1 MGIIWNIETSWRDKM
16 TNCPV
21 CNNKVDEKAKFCPE
35 CGVELSKA
43 PSERAWIVSMQETIK
58 SARNNNNIFSIILT
72 VGIVIVVVVP
82 YYTHFI
88 RLYNMD
94 SVSWGLTGFGALLI
108 IGSGFGIWWEN
119 MSINDQ
125 IEELKLGQE
134 EAENKALKDE
144 EEKEE

>member
-1 MGIIWNIETSWRDKM
+1 M

-125 IEELKLGQE
+125 IEDLKLGQE
-134 EAENKALKDE
+134 EAENKAYN
-144 EEKEE
+144 EEKEDK

>member
-1 MGIIWNIETSWRDKM
+1 M

-21 CNNKVDEKAKFCPE
+21 CNTKLDEKANFCPE

-43 PSERAWIVSMQETIK
+43 PSERAWIVAMQEKIK
-58 SARNNNNIFSIILT
+58 SARNNNNIFSVILT

-125 IEELKLGQE
+125 IEEMKLGQE

-144 EEKEE
+144 EEQEEK

>member
-1 MGIIWNIETSWRDKM
+1 M

-43 PSERAWIVSMQETIK
+43 PSERAWIVAMQEKIK

-119 MSINDQ
+119 MNINDQ

-144 EEKEE
+144 EEIEEK

>member
-1 MGIIWNIETSWRDKM
+1 M

-21 CNNKVDEKAKFCPE
+21 CNTKVDAKAKFCPE

-43 PSERAWIVSMQETIK
+43 PSERAWIVAMQEKIK

-72 VGIVIVVVVP
+72 VGIVIVIMVP

-125 IEELKLGQE
+125 IEDLKMGQE
-134 EAENKALKDE
+134 EAENKGIDTEDK
-144 EEKEE
+144 

>member
-1 MGIIWNIETSWRDKM
+1 M

-119 MSINDQ
+119 MIINDQ

-144 EEKEE
+144 EEKEEE

>member
-1 MGIIWNIETSWRDKM
+1 M

-144 EEKEE
+144 EETEE

>member
-1 MGIIWNIETSWRDKM
+1 M

-21 CNNKVDEKAKFCPE
+21 CNNKVDEKAKFCSE

-43 PSERAWIVSMQETIK
+43 PSERAWIVAMQEKIK
-58 SARNNNNIFSIILT
+58 SARNNNSIFSVILT

-125 IEELKLGQE
+125 IEDLKLGQE
-134 EAENKALKDE
+134 EAENKAYN
-144 EEKEE
+144 EEKEDK

>member
-1 MGIIWNIETSWRDKM
+1 MDISRRDKM

-21 CNNKVDEKAKFCPE
+21 CNTKLDEKAKFCPE

-43 PSERAWIVSMQETIK
+43 PSERAWIVAMQEKIK
-58 SARNNNNIFSIILT
+58 SARNNNNIFSVILT

-125 IEELKLGQE
+125 IEDLKLGQE
-134 EAENKALKDE
+134 EAANKALKVE
-144 EEKEE
+144 EEKEEK

>member
-1 MGIIWNIETSWRDKM
+1 M

-21 CNNKVDEKAKFCPE
+21 CNTKVDEKAKFCPE

-43 PSERAWIVSMQETIK
+43 PSERAWIVAMQEKIK
-58 SARNNNNIFSIILT
+58 SARNNNSIFSVILT

-125 IEELKLGQE
+125 IEDLKMGQE

-144 EEKEE
+144 EEKEEK

>member
-1 MGIIWNIETSWRDKM
+1 
-16 TNCPV
+16 
-21 CNNKVDEKAKFCPE
+21 
-35 CGVELSKA
+35 
-43 PSERAWIVSMQETIK
+43 
-58 SARNNNNIFSIILT
+58 
-72 VGIVIVVVVP
+72 
-82 YYTHFI
+82 
-88 RLYNMD
+88 MD

-144 EEKEE
+144 EEEEE

>member
-1 MGIIWNIETSWRDKM
+1 M

-21 CNNKVDEKAKFCPE
+21 CNTKVDAKAKFCPE

-43 PSERAWIVSMQETIK
+43 PSERAWIVAMQEKIR
-58 SARNNNNIFSIILT
+58 SARNNNNIFTTIAA
-72 VGIVIVVVVP
+72 VGIVIAVVVP

-88 RLYNMD
+88 RLNNMD

-144 EEKEE
+144 EEIEEK

>member
-1 MGIIWNIETSWRDKM
+1 M

-119 MSINDQ
+119 MIINDQ

>member
-1 MGIIWNIETSWRDKM
+1 M

-21 CNNKVDEKAKFCPE
+21 CNTKVDAKAKFCPE

-43 PSERAWIVSMQETIK
+43 PSERAWIVAMQEKIK

-72 VGIVIVVVVP
+72 VGIVIVIMVP

-108 IGSGFGIWWEN
+108 IGSGFCIWWEN

-125 IEELKLGQE
+125 IEDLKMGQE
-134 EAENKALKDE
+134 EAENKGIDTEDK
-144 EEKEE
+144 

>member
-1 MGIIWNIETSWRDKM
+1 M

-21 CNNKVDEKAKFCPE
+21 CNTKVDVKAKFCPE

-134 EAENKALKDE
+134 EAENKAYN
-144 EEKEE
+144 EEKE